1 MSRKKIHPR
10 WAHRFQ
16 PSRKT
21 WFPWNQ
27 LWNDMLNG
35 DLYWFIF
42 LWGTVRRTSS
52 SCLRVSSAANASRPT
67 LSWRSIWTS
76 TRPKTTRCPT
86 SASTARNGFRTR
98 RSRSRTATRCT
109 PTRATSSAISAAK
122 RFPLLFTRAL
132 GEKKGLR
139 IHSRSPRGSK
149 FFWNANLSVTRHGE
163 GHCYGQERRQFVIE
177 FFFTYRPSLTIG
189 HIFFFRVELI

>member
-132 GEKKGLR
+132 GKKKVCASIRVRLEARNSSETQTCPLLGMEKG
-139 IHSRSPRGSK
+139 I
-149 FFWNANLSVTRHGE
+149 VTGKKDD
-163 GHCYGQERRQFVIE
+163 
-177 FFFTYRPSLTIG
+177 SL
-189 HIFFFRVELI
+189 